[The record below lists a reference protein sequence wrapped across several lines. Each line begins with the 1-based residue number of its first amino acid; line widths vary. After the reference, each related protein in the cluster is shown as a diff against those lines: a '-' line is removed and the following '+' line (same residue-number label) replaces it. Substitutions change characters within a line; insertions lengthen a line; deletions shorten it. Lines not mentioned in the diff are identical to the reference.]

1 MMVDIKEIVE
11 KIKANVSDLPAEKN
25 KVIDISKIPRVALTE
40 CLERYICA
48 VDEEGNVAYYARIA
62 DTAKKNKIGGNWMA
76 TFLDGLRWMA
86 HQDLTGEQWKVFAT
100 ICSMIDFD
108 NYIRVNQTALAKELH
123 TNQANVSRS
132 IKKLIDLDII
142 TEGPRAG
149 LYKTYMLNP
158 NIGIKGK
165 HKQDKIIDYAEK
177 KRARQLEK
185 DNETSKENEP
195 NTEN

>member
-1 MMVDIKEIVE
+1 MVDIKGIVE
-11 KIKANVSDLPAEKN
+11 KIEAEVSDFPKDKD
-25 KVIDISKIPRVALTE
+25 KVIDISKIPQVLLKE

-48 VDEEGNVAYYARIA
+48 VDEWGNVAYYSRIS

-86 HQDLTGEQWKVFAT
+86 HQNLTGEQWKVFAT

-108 NYIRVNQTALAKELH
+108 NYIRVNQTALAKELN
-123 TNQANVSRS
+123 TDKGNISRS
-132 IKKLIDLDII
+132 IKKLMDLDII
-142 TEGPRAG
+142 AEGPRAG

-177 KRARQLEK
+177 KRAREQEK
-185 DNETSKENEP
+185 ENKSAKSDETSDE
-195 NTEN
+195 